1 MFVELSLFFTLTA
14 TSLCLDQLLNSS
26 IARLA
31 LHPALYYSL
40 IIITIVVRITICSL
54 SLSL

>member
-14 TSLCLDQLLNSS
+14 TSLWLDQLRNSS

-40 IIITIVVRITICSL
+40 IIITIVVRVSPCLL
-54 SLSL
+54 SLPL